1 MKVLSVIIASVLMLS
16 TTYSFAINTVQI
28 KEQTGVDFS
37 DGKPKFKKGVIIKN
51 GKAVEYN
58 KCQYRNP
65 DDPNKKPEK
74 GVKYCTDN
82 VSSKNSNDE

>member
-1 MKVLSVIIASVLMLS
+1 MKFSSVIIASVLMLS
-16 TTYSFAINTVQI
+16 TTSSFAINTVQI

-65 DDPNKKPEK
+65 DDPNKQPEK
-74 GVKYCTDN
+74 GMKYCAEK
-82 VSSKNSNDE
+82 VSSTSSDDE